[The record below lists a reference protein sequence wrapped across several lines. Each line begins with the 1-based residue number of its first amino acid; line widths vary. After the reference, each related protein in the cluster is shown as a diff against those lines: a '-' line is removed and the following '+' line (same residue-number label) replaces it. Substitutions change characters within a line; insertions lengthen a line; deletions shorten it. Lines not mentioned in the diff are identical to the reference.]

1 MVLQGK
7 KITLAEIYKITK
19 VRYNTKDLNYKKI
32 LKYRLPA
39 AYKEFKNIFF
49 KK

>member
-1 MVLQGK
+1 M
-7 KITLAEIYKITK
+7 EIYNITE
-19 VRYNTKDLNYKKI
+19 VYHNMESLDYKKI
-32 LKYRLPA
+32 LKYYLPA